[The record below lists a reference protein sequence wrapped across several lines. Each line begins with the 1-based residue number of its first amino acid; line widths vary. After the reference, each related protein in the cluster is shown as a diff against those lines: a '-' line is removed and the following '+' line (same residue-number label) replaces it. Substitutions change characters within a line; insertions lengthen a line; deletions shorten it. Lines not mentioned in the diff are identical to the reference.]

1 MAAAVRAEV
10 RSFAGKAVLF
20 TAGKSLLAVL
30 QAEAAVMAEVA
41 AGGGGSKKPTS
52 LPCSLT
58 VDALFTLGA
67 LGELLAESK
76 VRGGP
81 TLLPLLLGSAYSSG
95 DERGEYDLTPTQLL
109 HCAFQVSLAATRSSG
124 ALVRHASV
132 TLAAKLG
139 ERAFALIPQ

>member
-1 MAAAVRAEV
+1 
-10 RSFAGKAVLF
+10 
-20 TAGKSLLAVL
+20 
-30 QAEAAVMAEVA
+30 MAEV
-41 AGGGGSKKPTS
+41 GGGGGGAGSKKPTTTTTTTTS

-58 VDALFTLGA
+58 MDALFSLGA

-76 VRGGP
+76 VKGGP

-95 DERGEYDLTPTQLL
+95 EERGEYDLTPTQLL
-109 HCAFQVSLAATRSSG
+109 HFAFQVSLAATRSSG

-139 ERAFALIPQ
+139 ERAFALIPNH